1 MRDAPTRRPVVDFRL
16 CVNPC
21 LVSTKDNVDERR
33 ERFRSGSDEATKRNE
48 STRGNRLNA
57 ESFENFAIASRRI
70 APVSACEGRVLLVAL
85 FVILFREE
93 ESAL

>member
-1 MRDAPTRRPVVDFRL
+1 
-16 CVNPC
+16 
-21 LVSTKDNVDERR
+21 
-33 ERFRSGSDEATKRNE
+33 
-48 STRGNRLNA
+48 LNA